1 MNQKLVAKTGLI
13 KRAANGVIV
22 TKYMDGEGVDVFE
35 ESLKIEHLP
44 IPMKTLASQMWLE
57 SGEVVKLPYNEYTD
71 IIPDRTGVLMIF
83 SDNSEGLKEFP
94 KPNNAAIYNAD
105 GSLRFQLKAPK
116 GWPIDRIHGVHVS
129 KISSG
134 KYAGMMEVLIATS
147 SLHQPDCA
155 WILNPNQP
163 ELIPTYQ
170 DVRY

>member
-1 MNQKLVAKTGLI
+1 MKQKLVSKTAIVIRASNNVCATVFINGDGVELSESFSKI
-13 KRAANGVIV
+13 K
-22 TKYMDGEGVDVFE
+22 
-35 ESLKIEHLP
+35 HLP
-44 IPMKTLASQMWLE
+44 VPMKTIASELWLD
-57 SGEVVKLPYNEYTD
+57 SGEVIRLPYNDSSY

-116 GWPIDRIHGVHVS
+116 DWPIDRIHGVHVS

-134 KYAGMMEVLIATS
+134 KNAGMMEVLIASS
-147 SLHQPDCA
+147 SLGPPDCA